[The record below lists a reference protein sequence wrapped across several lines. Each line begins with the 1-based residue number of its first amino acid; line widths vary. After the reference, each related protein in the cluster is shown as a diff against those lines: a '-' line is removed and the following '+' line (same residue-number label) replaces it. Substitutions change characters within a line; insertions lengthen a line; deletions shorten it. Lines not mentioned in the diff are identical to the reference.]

1 MKAAWIAVIRLSE
14 ERSMRSAQH
23 GCDYLDPDDLEGIYE
38 YLRPRE
44 VVDGPDELRH
54 IVEENW
60 PELLHK
66 LKPPRHRM
74 H

>member
-1 MKAAWIAVIRLSE
+1 MALMQPGYRE
-14 ERSMRSAQH
+14 
-23 GCDYLDPDDLEGIYE
+23 LDPDDLEGIHE
-38 YLRPRE
+38 YLMGSE
-44 VVDGPDELRH
+44 VVDGPDELRM

-66 LKPPRHRM
+66 IKPPRSRM